1 MDYIGVNSFSPLIVR
16 RDRLPKD
23 ISKKYIYHKKV
34 QATVHTWICQFL
46 KPIILEKKVQ
56 VSLNKKYKKLHIA
69 I

>member
-23 ISKKYIYHKKV
+23 ISKKYIYYKKV
-34 QATVHTWICQFL
+34 QATVHTWIYQFF